1 MVASKLRNWNAP
13 MDATPIV
20 ERFLAKDDLNGL
32 GLAISTAY
40 KGCAVFCRN
49 HWVTGSF
56 PVGIEQ
62 RAHLLR
68 AFVDHGLM
76 RFADEREDF
85 THEIRPNNA
94 RNCLHVRIYKNGL
107 ALTAHFMGRK
117 RFRRYAR
124 AARNRELLAERNTPD
139 LFGYEDK
146 FLDAFKDIG
155 YAQILHGGSWDRP
168 VFLKLVIP
176 TRDQARIGAHMP
188 LPIPEPDVVVA
199 ELIREEI
206 SLKLKNFKP
215 EEDEG
220 PDAEAT
226 G

>member
-1 MVASKLRNWNAP
+1 

-20 ERFLAKDDLNGL
+20 ERFLAKDDLSGL
-32 GLAISTAY
+32 GLVISTAY
-40 KGCAVFCRN
+40 KGCAMFCRN
-49 HWVTGSF
+49 HWVTSYF
-56 PVGIEQ
+56 PVGMEQ

-94 RNCLHVRIYKNGL
+94 RNCHHVRIFKNQL
-107 ALTAHFMGRK
+107 AITAHFMGRK
-117 RFRRYAR
+117 KFRRYAR
-124 AARNRELLAERNTPD
+124 VARNREFLAERNTAD

-146 FLDAFKDIG
+146 FLDVFNDTG
-155 YAQILHGGSWDRP
+155 YAQILHGGSADRP
-168 VFLKLVIP
+168 EFLKLVIP
-176 TRDQARIGAHMP
+176 TRDQASIAAHMP
-188 LPIPEPDVVVA
+188 LAIPEPDVVVA

-206 SLKLKNFKP
+206 TLKVKNFKS